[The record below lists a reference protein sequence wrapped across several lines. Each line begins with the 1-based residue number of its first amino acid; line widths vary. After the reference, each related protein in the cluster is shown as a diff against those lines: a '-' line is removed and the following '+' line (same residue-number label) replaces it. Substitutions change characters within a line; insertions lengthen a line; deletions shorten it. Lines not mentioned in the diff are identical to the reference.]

1 MPVKRG
7 PWALIRGRDHASSA
21 NAMMEIAED
30 IRTDPDVTGIVVI
43 VHRRDSPSRELEVST
58 SGLLKRSDAACVL
71 ALMRA
76 TNLFV

>member
-7 PWALIRGRDHASSA
+7 PWAVVRGQDHAASA

-30 IRTDPDVTGIVVI
+30 VRTDPDVTGVVVI
-43 VHRRDSPSRELEVST
+43 VHRRNSPARELEVST
-58 SGLLKRSDAACVL
+58 SGLLKRSDATCVL
-71 ALMRA
+71 ALVRA